1 MTFSDLCRLLREIR
15 ETRKTSRKVRY
26 FADAL
31 AAIPDEGDV
40 RRAVVFAGEG
50 GGASVGHTTIAQAAC
65 RYLDIDPEAVFL
77 PCRLATG
84 SSSEAIRLLMENL
97 TPPPSTPPLAL
108 SHVEDLFT
116 AIRSA
121 RNREAKEA
129 ALIRS
134 FTTLSP
140 IETQYFLRML
150 GRGTLRV
157 GFELRSILQAVALAF
172 GRDPEAVRYAHTLT
186 GSLADTASLA
196 FHDRLADAS
205 FRLFQPIAFMLASPI
220 ESRVPDDEASHIAE
234 PKFDGMRAQ
243 AHARGGEVRLYSRD
257 LNEITASFPDITQAL
272 AQAEL
277 PAIVMDGEICGYADK
292 RILPFND
299 LQKRMGV
306 KSPSKA
312 LLSQVPAIFIPFDL
326 LHLDGRSLF
335 AEPWLER
342 RRCLETMRLPYPLT
356 PVHPLASFEE
366 IPALFERTLADGNEG
381 LMVKRTDSPYEYGQR
396 RASWLKVKRPGG
408 SLDTVIL
415 YATAGSGRRGGTWSD
430 FTLGIDVSG
439 DDRYAE
445 DVIPIGKAYGGYTD
459 AELKELNR
467 RLKPLVVET
476 YGPTSLV
483 MPEIVVEIE
492 FDEIQVNRRS
502 KAGFTLRFPR
512 FRAIRWDKNPHEI
525 DTLATVERLYAQRAR
540 RHRAEFTW

>member
-1 MTFSDLCRLLREIR
+1 MTFHDLCHRLRDIR
-15 ETRKTSRKVRY
+15 ETRKTSRKVRI
-26 FADAL
+26 FADTL
-31 AAIPDEGDV
+31 AGLADEADV
-40 RRAVVFAGEG
+40 RRAVAFAGEG
-50 GGASVGHTTIAQAAC
+50 CGASVGHATIAEVAC

-97 TPPPSTPPLAL
+97 APPPSAAPLTL
-108 SHVEDLFT
+108 SETETLF
-116 AIRSA
+116 ASIRSA
-121 RNREAKEA
+121 KSRSAKEA
-129 ALIRS
+129 ALTAAFSR
-134 FTTLSP
+134 LSP
-140 IETQYFLRML
+140 LETQYFLRML
-150 GRGTLRV
+150 GRGSLRI
-157 GFELRSILQAVALAF
+157 GFELRSILQAVAVAF

-186 GSLADTASLA
+186 GSLAETASMA
-196 FHDRLADAS
+196 YRDTLADAS

-220 ESRVPDDEASHIAE
+220 ESRVPDSAAAYIAE

-243 AHARGGEVRLYSRD
+243 AHVRGGEVRLYSRD
-257 LNEITASFPDITQAL
+257 LNDITGAFPDVTAAL
-272 AQAEL
+272 AAADL
-277 PAIVMDGEICGYADK
+277 PALVMDGEICGYADK
-292 RILPFND
+292 RIMTFND

-306 KSPSKA
+306 KSPSA
-312 LLSQVPAIFIPFDL
+312 SLLAQVPAIFIPFDL

-342 RRCLETMRLPYPLT
+342 RRCLESVRLPYPLT
-356 PVHPLASFEE
+356 PVHPLASFGD
-366 IPALFERTLADGNEG
+366 IPALFDRTLADGNEG

-396 RASWLKVKRPGG
+396 RSSWLKVKRPGG

-459 AELKELNR
+459 AELRELNR

-476 YGPTSLV
+476 FGPTSLV
-483 MPEIVVEIE
+483 KPEIVVEIE
-492 FDEIQVNRRS
+492 FDEIQVNRRA
-502 KAGFTLRFPR
+502 KAGYTLRFPR

>member
-1 MTFSDLCRLLREIR
+1 MTFHDLCQRLREIR

-31 AAIPDEGDV
+31 AAIPDEADV
-40 RRAVVFAGEG
+40 RRAVAFAGEG
-50 GGASVGHTTIAQAAC
+50 GGASIGHATIAAVAC
-65 RYLDIDPEAVFL
+65 RHLDIDPEEVFL

-97 TPPPSTPPLAL
+97 TPPPTIPPPTLA
-108 SHVEDLFT
+108 ETEALFA
-116 AIRSA
+116 AIRTA
-121 RNREAKEA
+121 RNRVAKET
-129 ALIRS
+129 ALIDA
-134 FTTLSP
+134 FTKLTPL
-140 IETQYFLRML
+140 ETQFFLRML
-150 GRGTLRV
+150 GRGSLRI

-172 GRDPEAVRYAHTLT
+172 GRDPEVVRYAHTLT

-196 FHDRLADAS
+196 FHDRLADAT

-220 ESRVPDDEASHIAE
+220 EARTPDEATRYVAE

-243 AHARGGEVRLYSRD
+243 LHAAGHEARLYSRD
-257 LNEITASFPDITQAL
+257 LNDITGSFPDITRPIADVG
-272 AQAEL
+272 L
-277 PAIVMDGEICGYADK
+277 PPIVLDGEICGYADK

-306 KSPSKA
+306 KSPSKT
-312 LLSQVPAIFIPFDL
+312 LLAQVPAVFVAFDL
-326 LHLDGRSLF
+326 LHHAGSSLF
-335 AEPWLER
+335 AEPWAER
-342 RRCLETMRLPYPLT
+342 RRRLEAIPLPFPLT
-356 PVHPLASFEE
+356 PVQELTSLED
-366 IPALFERTLADGNEG
+366 IPALFERSLADGNEG
-381 LMVKRTDSPYEYGQR
+381 LMVKRADSPYEYGQR

-430 FTLGIDVSG
+430 FTLGIDVSD

-476 YGPTSLV
+476 FGPTSL
-483 MPEIVVEIE
+483 MRPEIVVEIE
-492 FDEIQVNRRS
+492 FDEIQVNRRA
-502 KAGFTLRFPR
+502 KAGYTLRFPR
-512 FRAIRWDKNPHEI
+512 FKAIRWEKTSHEI
-525 DTLATVERLYAQRAR
+525 DTLSTVERLYDQRAR
-540 RHRAEFTW
+540 RHRSEFTW

>member
-1 MTFSDLCRLLREIR
+1 MTFLELCHALRDIR
-15 ETRKTSRKVRY
+15 ETRKSSRKVRR
-26 FADAL
+26 FADVL
-31 AAIPDEGDV
+31 GSLSDEADV
-40 RRAVVFAGEG
+40 RRAVAFAGEG
-50 GGASVGHTTIAQAAC
+50 GGASVGHATIAEVAC

-97 TPPPSTPPLAL
+97 TPPPSTPPPTLA
-108 SHVEDLFT
+108 EAEALFA
-116 AIRSA
+116 AIRTA
-121 RNREAKEA
+121 RGREAKET
-129 ALIRS
+129 ALIDA
-134 FTTLSP
+134 FTKLTPL
-140 IETQYFLRML
+140 ETQFFLRML
-150 GRGTLRV
+150 GRGSLRI

-172 GRDPEAVRYAHTLT
+172 GRDPESVRYAHTLT
-186 GSLADTASLA
+186 GSLADTASMA
-196 FHDRLADAS
+196 FRDTLADAT

-220 ESRVPDDEASHIAE
+220 EARNPDEAARYVAE

-243 AHARGGEVRLYSRD
+243 LHAKGREVRLYSRD
-257 LNEITASFPDITQAL
+257 LNDITASFPDITGAI
-272 AQAEL
+272 ADAGL
-277 PAIVMDGEICGYADK
+277 PPTVLDGEVCGYADK

-306 KSPSKA
+306 KSPSKS
-312 LLSQVPAIFIPFDL
+312 LLTQVPAVFVAFDL
-326 LHLDGRSLF
+326 LHHDGRSLF
-335 AEPWLER
+335 DEPWRGR
-342 RRCLETMRLPYPLT
+342 RRRLEAIPLPFPLT
-356 PVHPLASFEE
+356 PVQELTTFDA

-381 LMVKRTDSPYEYGQR
+381 LMVKRADSPYEYGQR

-476 YGPTSLV
+476 FGPTSLV
-483 MPEIVVEIE
+483 KPEIVVEIE
-492 FDEIQVNRRS
+492 FDEIQVNRRA
-502 KAGFTLRFPR
+502 KAGYTLRFPR
-512 FRAIRWDKNPHEI
+512 FKAIRWDKEPHEI
-525 DTLATVERLYAQRAR
+525 DTLATVERLYEQRAR